1 MASDTIAMDEEMDYA
16 SGEDDLEEARNRASK
31 KKGRGFK
38 STARS
43 NTSKYESLD
52 DDGTT
57 GPQRSVEGWIIF
69 VTNINEEAAEEDLKE
84 KFKEYG
90 NLINMHVNL
99 DRRTGFFKG
108 YAVVQ
113 FETKAEAAD
122 AIRNLNGSEFLGQ
135 TLSADWAFVKG
146 KSKRK

>member
-1 MASDTIAMDEEMDYA
+1 M
-16 SGEDDLEEARNRASK
+16 
-31 KKGRGFK
+31 
-38 STARS
+38 
-43 NTSKYESLD
+43 
-52 DDGTT
+52 
-57 GPQRSVEGWIIF
+57 
-69 VTNINEEAAEEDLKE
+69 TNINEEAAEEDLKE

-135 TLSADWAFVKG
+135 TLSADWAFEKG